1 MSAKIADLKIGIK
14 NQGESAVKDLQDLAT
29 ALKTIDKA
37 KKSLNFEDTVSKSNQ
52 GLRQLESTVQ
62 KLANIMKPL
71 ADQMEKISKG
81 FGVLGARKNLAS
93 ASASGKSGVASA
105 TEATNA
111 ISEKLAGLASTSIDS
126 SRIGALST
134 TATEASSKLDILRQK
149 LELLKQKYNELSA
162 SPSKALEATNT
173 AYQIKNLE
181 ATIKKLEEGKKATTG
196 FAVGLKNVGNEL
208 RQTSITSSL
217 ANTSIGRLV
226 TSFGRLL
233 KLKLLRM
240 VVMEFYKSIGEG
252 IKNLYEY
259 SRALGSVDSAN
270 FKNTMDSYS
279 TSMQTLKN
287 SVGAMIGQVITA
299 MLPTIQTLINYLTT
313 AINVINQFFAALQGK
328 AVFTKAKDSF
338 TEWAE
343 GTSSSAGGA
352 SDSIKEL
359 QRTILAFDELNVL
372 NSPDTGS
379 GGGGGGGGAST
390 PDYTDMFEEADINEK
405 IKKVADKVKEV
416 IDFIREN
423 FDTIWAIASNIGLA
437 LLAWKIASEV
447 ASFFSMLDKLGFTK
461 NAGKI
466 AFGITLSLVGFAIE
480 ATGAYDIGKNGANLR
495 NIIQTALG
503 GALGMIG
510 GVIAFGASSLLV
522 TIPLSILV
530 FVAGFSFGE
539 TEKRRAEDEIY
550 QYGIG
555 LQQEIDEI
563 VGRIEVSL
571 SIANDTS
578 ALDGITEKVGEA
590 YALADAIFDIAGKA
604 ELGRRDVENLKLLVE
619 QFNGLGLGEIQAEF
633 TDTTA
638 VIHST
643 SDEIYGLIEAYKLQA
658 QTEAYLDMY
667 KKQYSAYIEIEA
679 EVAKLKE
686 IYDEATGALDD
697 WKNKS
702 YEFADGFKPH
712 WDTILEGTE
721 TNYEAFEKLQN
732 KLNEGFDLTGV
743 ESEIFDSLRDQFN
756 ALDGAVQ
763 NADAN
768 IHQYDDSL
776 SDLAHNADIYWG
788 LYEETVSMTMGKVA
802 DEYTD
807 STNYMSE
814 NPPKLTINDDELYRK
829 FEEEKVAHGK
839 LNDYILRSPAQLKAQ
854 NLVTSVA
861 NEAQRDWINKNF
873 PAKGLTAT
881 NKVGTAVNEAYNT
894 WTGKN
899 FGSKALEAT
908 TGKFTGAID
917 GIVRYWNNTS
927 FNSKGITAYV
937 NLPKGT
943 SVSYYAQGGMVDEGS
958 LFIAG
963 EAGAEMV
970 GNINGR
976 TGVASQGEITGI
988 RQSVEATGNAEARLL
1003 AEQNALLRQILA
1015 KEGNVTVSTSA
1026 IVDGLNRTN
1035 RRAGK
1040 TVVAMGQ

>member
-29 ALKTIDKA
+29 ALKTVDKA

-81 FGVLGARKNLAS
+81 VGVLGARKNSAS

-111 ISEKLAGLASTSIDS
+111 IPEKLAGLDSTSIDT

-162 SPSKALEATNT
+162 YPSKALEATNT

-181 ATIKKLEEGKKATTG
+181 ATIKKLEEGEKASTG
-196 FAVGLKNVGNEL
+196 FGVGIKNIANSL
-208 RQTSITSSL
+208 RQVNISAGLS
-217 ANTSIGRLV
+217 NTSIGKLV
-226 TSFGRLL
+226 SSFGRLL
-233 KLKLLRM
+233 KLKAMRM
-240 VVMEFYKSIGEG
+240 IVMQFYASIGEG

-270 FKNTMDSYS
+270 FKTTMDGYS
-279 TSMQTLKN
+279 TSLQTLRN
-287 SVGAMIGQVITA
+287 SIGAMIGQVLTA

-338 TEWAE
+338 KEYAE
-343 GTSSSAGGA
+343 STSSSAGGA
-352 SDSIKEL
+352 SDAVKEL

-372 NSPDTGS
+372 NSPDKSS

-390 PDYTDMFEEADINEK
+390 PDYTDMFEEATISDK
-405 IKKVADKVKEV
+405 IKKIADKVKEV
-416 IDFIREN
+416 VNFIKEN
-423 FDTIWAIASNIGLA
+423 FDTIWAIVSNIGLA
-437 LLAWKIASEV
+437 LLAWKIATDV
-447 ASFFSMLDKLGFTK
+447 ANFFGILDKLGFTK

-480 ATGAYDIGKNGANLR
+480 ATGAFDIGKNGANLR

-503 GALGMIG
+503 GAIGALG
-510 GVIAFGASSLLV
+510 GVIAFGSTSLIA
-522 TIPLSILV
+522 TIPIAIAVAVSGFYLGEVSKALEENEDYQSALAFGKEIADMRGEISSIL
-530 FVAGFSFGE
+530 
-539 TEKRRAEDEIY
+539 AEIN
-550 QYGIG
+550 
-555 LQQEIDEI
+555 
-563 VGRIEVSL
+563 S
-571 SIANDTS
+571 NDS
-578 ALDGITEKVGEA
+578 
-590 YALADAIFDIAGKA
+590 
-604 ELGRRDVENLKLLVE
+604 
-619 QFNGLGLGEIQAEF
+619 LGEIATKVATAKTIADQIVDILGAENLTERQLTNLNTLIDQFNDLGISNIVLEYEDLAGNIDDARQKLDELIESYKKQAE
-633 TDTTA
+633 
-638 VIHST
+638 
-643 SDEIYGLIEAYKLQA
+643 
-658 QTEAYLDMY
+658 TEAYLELY
-667 KKQYSAYIEIEA
+667 KENFKGYIEEQVLYNKALEA
-679 EVAKLKE
+679 QAQAEEELANWEKEHLDRYTQLRLEKEMGFGLTYNEAKEYKALNTELEQYKANV
-686 IYDEATGALDD
+686 DNATSAVSEAKDAMNQTA
-697 WKNKS
+697 
-702 YEFADGFKPH
+702 
-712 WDTILEGTE
+712 
-721 TNYEAFEKLQN
+721 
-732 KLNEGFDLTGV
+732 
-743 ESEIFDSLRDQFN
+743 R
-756 ALDGAVQ
+756 
-763 NADAN
+763 DAN
-768 IHQYDDSL
+768 YYWDAYAQSVGDATDTTIKRIGEVEHTWNELEFKEQRLDAVDGVTPKIDEINNNYG
-776 SDLAHNADIYWG
+776 NAKDHI
-788 LYEETVSMTMGKVA
+788 E
-802 DEYTD
+802 
-807 STNYMSE
+807 
-814 NPPKLTINDDELYRK
+814 
-829 FEEEKVAHGK
+829 
-839 LNDYILRSPAQLKAQ
+839 RSPAQLKAQ

-881 NKVGTAVNEAYNT
+881 NNVGTAVNEAYNT
-894 WTGKN
+894 WTGKS
-899 FGSKALEAT
+899 FPSKGLSAS
-908 TGKFTGAID
+908 TGAVTD
-917 GIVRYWNNTS
+917 SMNYVQRYWKNLDM
-927 FNSKGITAYV
+927 SKGISATVTMGGARVQFSGYAEGGF
-937 NLPKGT
+937 PDYGT
-943 SVSYYAQGGMVDEGS
+943 M
-958 LFIAG
+958 FIAG
-963 EAGAEMV
+963 ENGAGAEMV

-1026 IVDGLNRTN
+1026 IIDGLNRTN

>member
-29 ALKTIDKA
+29 SLRTIDRA
-37 KKSLNFEDTVSKSNQ
+37 KKSLDFKDIANRSSQ
-52 GLRQLESTVQ
+52 GLQQLERVVQ
-62 KLANIMKPL
+62 KLTDIMKPL

-81 FGVLGARKNLAS
+81 VGVLGARKNSAS

-111 ISEKLAGLASTSIDS
+111 IPEKLAGLDSTSIDT

-162 SPSKALEATNT
+162 YPSKALEATNT

-196 FAVGLKNVGNEL
+196 FAIGLKNVGNEL

-423 FDTIWAIASNIGLA
+423 FDTIWAIVSNIGLA

-495 NIIQTALG
+495 NVIQTALG
-503 GALGMIG
+503 GALGIAGMG
-510 GVIAFGASSLLV
+510 IAFGSAGIVASIPIAITVAFMGIYFGEVDALLEASKVYQEAVTQANRLEELKTRTDEIIASINDTSDITSAVTKYAEAEKIIDELFTLLDKDGKTAQDTAQITELVEKLNGLSLYEVKVEYDNL
-522 TIPLSILV
+522 TESINLTKEELIKLNEEARNQAITNAYFAQWEKAYNGFLDLKYSV
-530 FVAGFSFGE
+530 EEAKGEFKDAKSKLDDFTASLDENTLTWFEYAYAHEVAGQKSIVSFDAEQQALYEQYKQLNDNAKSAKELGDSLVNSAKDASEKADYWWSQYESSASGTME
-539 TEKRRAEDEIY
+539 TIVDSYKSSSKTINDSPITPKVNATEAVNRISGIY
-550 QYGIG
+550 QLWNNELKFSQKELYVTNSSATGT
-555 LQQEIDEI
+555 IDKLKSYWNGTTL
-563 VGRIEVSL
+563 VAKSL
-571 SIANDTS
+571 SINTDSAYSAVNNFSSYWKKLNLQKELGVKVNVTS
-578 ALDGITEKVGEA
+578 AN
-590 YALADAIFDIAGKA
+590 GK
-604 ELGRRDVENLKLLVE
+604 
-619 QFNGLGLGEIQAEF
+619 I
-633 TDTTA
+633 
-638 VIHST
+638 
-643 SDEIYGLIEAYKLQA
+643 
-658 QTEAYLDMY
+658 
-667 KKQYSAYIEIEA
+667 
-679 EVAKLKE
+679 VA
-686 IYDEATGALDD
+686 
-697 WKNKS
+697 
-702 YEFADGFKPH
+702 
-712 WDTILEGTE
+712 
-721 TNYEAFEKLQN
+721 
-732 KLNEGFDLTGV
+732 
-743 ESEIFDSLRDQFN
+743 
-756 ALDGAVQ
+756 
-763 NADAN
+763 
-768 IHQYDDSL
+768 
-776 SDLAHNADIYWG
+776 
-788 LYEETVSMTMGKVA
+788 
-802 DEYTD
+802 
-807 STNYMSE
+807 
-814 NPPKLTINDDELYRK
+814 
-829 FEEEKVAHGK
+829 
-839 LNDYILRSPAQLKAQ
+839 
-854 NLVTSVA
+854 
-861 NEAQRDWINKNF
+861 
-873 PAKGLTAT
+873 
-881 NKVGTAVNEAYNT
+881 
-894 WTGKN
+894 
-899 FGSKALEAT
+899 
-908 TGKFTGAID
+908 
-917 GIVRYWNNTS
+917 
-927 FNSKGITAYV
+927 
-937 NLPKGT
+937 
-943 SVSYYAQGGMVDEGS
+943 GGMVFQNYASGGFPDYGTM
-958 LFIAG
+958 FIAG
-963 EAGAEMV
+963 ENGAGAEMV

-1026 IVDGLNRTN
+1026 IIDGLNRTN